1 MTYVV
6 ATTILLLAFL
16 FVGYP
21 LFVAVSTRLNP
32 FKFASKILKVAV
44 FGFSTSSSAATLPL
58 NVKTTVEEL
67 GVDEKIAS
75 FVLPLGMTINM
86 NGTAIMQVVAT
97 LFVAGC
103 AGYDVTFGQLV
114 VVALLVLIASVGTPA
129 APGAGA
135 IILFTILSGLGYVND
150 SALLAYSLIL
160 AINRPIE
167 MLLTAL
173 NVVGD
178 SAASIYVAKSE
189 GMLDETKYN
198 A

>member
-1 MTYVV
+1 MLKLVKYLKSSIGP
-6 ATTILLLAFL
+6 ILL
-16 FVGYP
+16 
-21 LFVAVSTRLNP
+21 
-32 FKFASKILKVAV
+32 
-44 FGFSTSSSAATLPL
+44 
-58 NVKTTVEEL
+58 
-67 GVDEKIAS
+67 
-75 FVLPLGMTINM
+75 
-86 NGTAIMQVVAT
+86 
-97 LFVAGC
+97 
-103 AGYDVTFGQLV
+103 

>member
-1 MTYVV
+1 MKRRSRSKMPWPYVR
-6 ATTILLLAFL
+6 
-16 FVGYP
+16 P
-21 LFVAVSTRLNP
+21 
-32 FKFASKILKVAV
+32 
-44 FGFSTSSSAATLPL
+44 
-58 NVKTTVEEL
+58 
-67 GVDEKIAS
+67 
-75 FVLPLGMTINM
+75 
-86 NGTAIMQVVAT
+86 
-97 LFVAGC
+97 
-103 AGYDVTFGQLV
+103 
-114 VVALLVLIASVGTPA
+114 PA